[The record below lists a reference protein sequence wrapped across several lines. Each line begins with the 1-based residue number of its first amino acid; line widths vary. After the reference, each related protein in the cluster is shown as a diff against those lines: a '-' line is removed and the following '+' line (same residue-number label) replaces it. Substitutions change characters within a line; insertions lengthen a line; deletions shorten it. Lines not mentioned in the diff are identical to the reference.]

1 MRDIARSFLIDLVA
15 ISAHLRIAV
24 FNGKKPHM
32 FDIAKATG
40 LTVEHI
46 ENVLVKALDTDFRDE
61 QLELLTSQIVF
72 NDSQERAR
80 KPSEV
85 MLYEAPYPPLRI
97 VAALTGSRL
106 EELKRYHANPWSRS
120 LIRTFIDTQFTQ
132 AVFEWVQSNIDNA
145 LAVGMEEFEHQ
156 NNTNVHIEP
165 QRQGTAPMR
174 SSGHGMSLTVESV
187 KDNISRYMGLKPD
200 DVNIHVM

>member
-72 NDSQERAR
+72 SDSQERAR
-80 KPSEV
+80 TTAEG

-97 VAALTGSRL
+97 VAILTGSRL
-106 EELKRYHANPWSRS
+106 DELKRYHINPLSRS
-120 LIRTFIDTQFTQ
+120 LIRAFIDTQFTQ

-156 NNTNVHIEP
+156 NNTDGQIVTQQP
-165 QRQGTAPMR
+165 GMPSLR
-174 SSGHGMSLTVESV
+174 SSGHGMNLTVESV
-187 KDNISRYMGLKPD
+187 KDNIAHYMGLRPD